1 MIDIEKFL
9 ISLRGNK
16 DLDGRADPIRLAD
29 TVKEEIQI
37 VQAAVEYSRRQWQ
50 GLTETEQVQVAIDC
64 GCFDVAWLA
73 FARAIEAKLKE
84 KNT

>member
-9 ISLRGNK
+9 ISLRNNK
-16 DLDGRADPIRLAD
+16 DLDGKVNPIRLAD

-50 GLTETEQVQVAIDC
+50 GLTEEEAAACWSTSAIKT
-64 GCFDVAWLA
+64 WQ
-73 FARAIEAKLKE
+73 AIEAKLKE
-84 KNT
+84 KNG